1 MDIIRGFIPGF
12 CRAILAVSLWVSVGT
27 SCSYAETTR
36 WPTESW
42 PTSTPEAQGMES
54 RLLANM
60 LEGIDVFEARIDS
73 VTIIRNGYMVLD
85 AYFHPFQKGRRHRI
99 YSCTKSVTSALIGI
113 AIRQGLIPGVQTP
126 VLDFFPERQIDNL
139 DSRKKALTLEHL
151 LTMTTGLDC
160 RDTWRDKR
168 VGLYAM
174 KGSSDWTQYMLDR
187 PMKEQPGRRFEYC
200 NGASFLLTAILER
213 ATGMNALA
221 YARKHLFA
229 PLGIDDVTWAT
240 SPRGINTGYSRM
252 WLRPQD
258 MAKIGWLYLNK
269 GRWDDRQV
277 VPASWVERST
287 QARVEAAGVFPHY
300 GYQWWV
306 DADGIYSALGYR
318 GQYILVV
325 PKYNLVA
332 VFTGDLSR
340 SNIGAPL
347 RLLQK
352 SVIGAIKS
360 GNPLPEK
367 RKHQARIAALI
378 TKYSTAPK
386 GGDVWTT
393 PQKKRKHQARIA
405 ALITKYSAAP
415 KGGDV
420 WTTPQNG
427 TAKNGQFVRRAVP
440 ALQIS
445 YPRGSRKLPTRFK
458 AQFMSMKSPGDTFS
472 GATFFSGSIL
482 EIPKDVP
489 LSEVG
494 PKTYV
499 ALLTRYVRNISVVS
513 NNPLTLSDGSKA
525 YLTTLRWSSRG
536 LPNRSAVV
544 SAFREGKWVFVRASA
559 FGDLVE
565 AKKIVSSLTF
575 KAPQ

>member
-1 MDIIRGFIPGF
+1 MDIIRGFMPEI
-12 CRAILAVSLWVSVGT
+12 CRAFLAVSLWVSVGT

-54 RLLANM
+54 RLLADM
-60 LEGIDVFEARIDS
+60 LEGIDVSGRRIDS
-73 VTIIRNGYMVLD
+73 ITIIRNGYMVLD
-85 AYFHPFQKGRRHRI
+85 AYFHPFQKGRRHKI

-126 VLDFFPERQIDNL
+126 VLDFFPERQIDNS
-139 DSRKKALTLEHL
+139 DRRKKALTLEHL

-160 RDTWRDKR
+160 RDTGRRYRW
-168 VGLYAM
+168 VGLVAM
-174 KGSSDWTQYMLDR
+174 WDSSDWTQYMLDR

-287 QARVEAAGVFPHY
+287 QARVEAAFVFPHY

-306 DADGIYSALGYR
+306 AADGIYSALGSG

-340 SNIGAPL
+340 ANIGTPR

-378 TKYSTAPK
+378 KKYST
-386 GGDVWTT
+386 
-393 PQKKRKHQARIA
+393 
-405 ALITKYSAAP
+405 AP

-427 TAKNGQFVRRAVP
+427 TAKDGQFVRRAVP

-458 AQFMSMKSPGDTFS
+458 AQFMRMKSPG
-472 GATFFSGSIL
+472 GTFFSGRIFKK
-482 EIPKDVP
+482 PKDVP
-489 LSEVG
+489 LPEVG

-499 ALLTRYVRNISVVS
+499 ALLTKFGRYIRNISVVS
-513 NNPLTLSDGSKA
+513 NNPLTLSDSSKA
-525 YLTTLRWSSRG
+525 YLTTLRWSSSGIPIRA
-536 LPNRSAVV
+536 AVV
-544 SAFREGKWVFVRASA
+544 SAFREGKWVLFRANA
-559 FGDLVE
+559 GEDLVE
-565 AKKIVSSLTF
+565 AKNIVSSLTF